1 MRNIAVVVEDEPS
14 RELLDEMEI
23 VPPDTLLGLYQGT
36 PLTEG
41 LPEIDIHAVA
51 ASQVAVREAVRSG
64 AVSSAH
70 DIAEGGL
77 AVALAECCLAGAIGA
92 RVQLPPCA
100 SPAVALF
107 GEGPGGFLLSGS
119 AESLKA
125 LGEQTSVVAV
135 GVVGGETLAIEVAGE
150 AGKVGLEAPLEEL
163 SNAHSQGL
171 KEFFS

>member
-1 MRNIAVVVEDEPS
+1 
-14 RELLDEMEI
+14 
-23 VPPDTLLGLYQGT
+23 
-36 PLTEG
+36 
-41 LPEIDIHAVA
+41 
-51 ASQVAVREAVRSG
+51 VRSG

-92 RVQLPPCA
+92 RVQLPACG

-107 GEGPGGFLLSGS
+107 GEGTGGFLLSGS

-125 LGEQTSVVAV
+125 LGERTSVVAV

-150 AGKVGLEAPLEEL
+150 AGKVSLEVRLEEL